1 MDYIVVKKH
10 FFIVSISVSI
20 LTAVV
25 LGVYFQLNSLN
36 TSNDDIANSK
46 ASSPQQS
53 LLIKKPVIVNN
64 NEHNKVINW
73 RLASLLSLQLNI
85 QLRWAFDEIIQKHL
99 DTQQPINDLLNE
111 LIKKLKLSTLEKGYF
126 LDLFSRYQAYK
137 VSLIDIKKAGP
148 DISQQ
153 IDLEET
159 LSFINLAHERQ
170 LDYFNQPEIDAFFAQ
185 DNKYDKQALARLA
198 IQQDESLSVE
208 AKKALILHQISQMDE
223 KDRDVY
229 LPSLEA
235 ANIADYIAGKSQI
248 IPINSIEINERI
260 EKGKQ
265 SENYWKARVNSYKV
279 FFANNQQNAL
289 SIPEKQLALK
299 AYAQENFSK
308 NELKRL
314 QVFIQNPSLLGVA
327 DQ

>member
-1 MDYIVVKKH
+1 M
-10 FFIVSISVSI
+10 SI
-20 LTAVV
+20 LTPVI
-25 LGVYFQLNSLN
+25 LGGYFQFNSLN
-36 TSNDDIANSK
+36 TSNDNTANNS
-46 ASSPQQS
+46 ASSPQQN
-53 LLIKKPVIVNN
+53 LPIQKPVIVNS
-64 NEHNKVINW
+64 NEHNKAINW
-73 RLASLLSLQLNI
+73 RLESLLPLQLNI
-85 QLRWAFDEIIQKHL
+85 QLRWAFDDIIQKHL
-99 DTQQPINDLLNE
+99 DTQQPINELLNE
-111 LIKKLKLSTLEKGYF
+111 LIKRLKLSALEKSYL
-126 LDLFSRYQAYK
+126 LDLFTRYQAYK

-148 DISQQ
+148 DITQQ

-170 LDYFNQPEIDAFFAQ
+170 LDYFNQVEIDAFFAQ

-235 ANIADYIAGKSQI
+235 ANIADYIAGKSQDL
-248 IPINSIEINERI
+248 PVNTVAINERI
-260 EKGKQ
+260 RKVKQ
-265 SENYWKARVNSYKV
+265 SENDWKARVNSYKV

-314 QVFIQNPSLLGVA
+314 QVFIKNPSLLGVA
-327 DQ
+327 GQ

>member
-53 LLIKKPVIVNN
+53 LPIKKPVIVNN

-260 EKGKQ
+260 EKVKQ

>member
-85 QLRWAFDEIIQKHL
+85 QLRWAFDDIIQKHL

-260 EKGKQ
+260 EKVKQ

>member
-260 EKGKQ
+260 EKVKQ

>member
-53 LLIKKPVIVNN
+53 LPIKKPVIVNN

-85 QLRWAFDEIIQKHL
+85 QLRWAFDDIIQKHL

-260 EKGKQ
+260 EKVKQ

>member
-1 MDYIVVKKH
+1 MVKKH

-260 EKGKQ
+260 EKVKQ

>member
-1 MDYIVVKKH
+1 M
-10 FFIVSISVSI
+10 SI

-53 LLIKKPVIVNN
+53 LPIKKPVIVNN

-85 QLRWAFDEIIQKHL
+85 QLRWAFDDIIQKHL

-260 EKGKQ
+260 EKVKQ